1 MMDRI
6 TFDFEN
12 GEIIINNSG
21 QDSVLTDPEIKNK
34 KSAILSA
41 AGLEEIS
48 GEELRNDINELFEQ
62 LGIDAACE
70 EPKQ

>member
-1 MMDRI
+1 MDRI

-21 QDSVLTDPEIKNK
+21 QDSVLADPEIKNK

-62 LGIDAACE
+62 LGIDAACAG
-70 EPKQ
+70 PKQ

>member
-1 MMDRI
+1 MDRI

-21 QDSVLTDPEIKNK
+21 QDSVLADPEIKNK

-41 AGLEEIS
+41 AGLEDIS

-62 LGIDAACE
+62 LGIDAACAGT
-70 EPKQ
+70 KQ

>member
-21 QDSVLTDPEIKNK
+21 QDSVLADPEIKK
-34 KSAILSA
+34 KKRAILSA

-48 GEELRNDINELFEQ
+48 GEELRNDINELFEK
-62 LGIDAACE
+62 LGIDAACAG
-70 EPKQ
+70 PKQ

>member
-1 MMDRI
+1 MDRI

-21 QDSVLTDPEIKNK
+21 QDSVLADPEIKNK

-62 LGIDAACE
+62 LGIDAACAG
-70 EPKQ
+70 PRQ

>member
-1 MMDRI
+1 MDRI
-6 TFDFEN
+6 IFDFEN

-21 QDSVLTDPEIKNK
+21 QDSVLADPEIKNK

-48 GEELRNDINELFEQ
+48 GDELRNDINELFEQ
-62 LGIDAACE
+62 LGINAACAG
-70 EPKQ
+70 PK